1 MILKILIVGMGAAI
15 GSMLRFYMLDRL
27 TKVSNLSNSW
37 MVVIINLL
45 AAFGMGY
52 LSGLS
57 LSYPWHTLVT
67 SGIMGGFSTFST
79 PMNELA
85 QSLNQDN
92 RKQIDLVL
100 LKTGIMF
107 ILGLPILILGMYLA

>member
-1 MILKILIVGMGAAI
+1 
-15 GSMLRFYMLDRL
+15 
-27 TKVSNLSNSW
+27 
-37 MVVIINLL
+37 
-45 AAFGMGY
+45 
-52 LSGLS
+52 
-57 LSYPWHTLVT
+57 
-67 SGIMGGFSTFST
+67 
-79 PMNELA
+79 MNELA

>member
-27 TKVSNLSNSW
+27 TKASNLSNSW

-57 LSYPWHTLVT
+57 LPVPWHTLVT
-67 SGIMGGFSTFST
+67 SGVMGGFSTFST

-107 ILGLPILILGMYLA
+107 ILGLPILILGMRLA